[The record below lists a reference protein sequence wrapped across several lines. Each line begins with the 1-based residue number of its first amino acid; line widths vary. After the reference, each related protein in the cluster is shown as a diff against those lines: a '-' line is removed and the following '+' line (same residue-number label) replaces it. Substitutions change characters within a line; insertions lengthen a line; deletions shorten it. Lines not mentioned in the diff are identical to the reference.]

1 MMIAIWIVIALLVI
15 SFLSI
20 TIVSILRSQE
30 IESQLR
36 ELKIDN
42 NNLHDAIRMAHKRIE
57 EFENRKI
64 IK

>member
-1 MMIAIWIVIALLVI
+1 MIIAIWIIIALLVI

>member
-1 MMIAIWIVIALLVI
+1 MIAIWIVIALLVI

>member
-1 MMIAIWIVIALLVI
+1 MIIAIWIVIALLVI